1 MKNKKHSYFKDDIR
15 KMLLF
20 YAIVPAILLTLLGIL
35 IYWGV
40 WRFSV
45 NNSTREE
52 NALVSADINTM
63 INSYS
68 DLLYMLESQ
77 EEVFEG
83 ELTADIRVDIFEQIY
98 EVSNQLDRKANV
110 YVFDRN
116 IQPIIT
122 GTNTV
127 PEFLT
132 GRLAGN
138 WGIFRIMNQNPNRIA
153 IKLLQESGSDE
164 KRMVVGK
171 AMLKDGKI
179 NGYAAFVIDS
189 AQFRITIAKL
199 DTQTVITDENGWVF
213 VSNNYSFLDTLGR
226 FQLELPKQNT
236 NVATEVG
243 RYYIASNQIQ
253 GGRIHIYS
261 VTALD
266 NQIERLQNVIIVVLF
281 VFAIM
286 FLSVILSSKG
296 IAVKKT
302 KDLYTI
308 IETFEKAKEG
318 DLETHID
325 ISGNDEFKTIAEAY
339 NQMLDSL
346 KEQIER
352 NKEMSK
358 LVAFSQ
364 MKQLESQFNPHFLFN
379 TLENIRFMCKLEP
392 ESASKMV
399 QNLSILLRYSISNQQ
414 EEVTVKEDIAYTE
427 NYMSLLKFRFNQRF
441 QYSIDISPEIEFC
454 IIPKLLIQPM
464 IENSIKYGFHNR
476 ERLAVEILGYKEG
489 DHLIMIC
496 SDDGAGMKPE
506 VLENIRS
513 ILANGINKSSHMG
526 LYNINRRLQLKYGEG
541 YGIQIDSEYGKGTTL
556 KVTLP
561 VMIMEGSG
569 ESDVKNFNC

>member
-20 YAIVPAILLTLLGIL
+20 YAIVPAILLTLLGIV

-40 WRFSV
+40 WRYST
-45 NNSTREE
+45 NNITRKE
-52 NALVSADINTM
+52 NAIVSDDINTM
-63 INSYS
+63 VNAYS

-83 ELTADIRVDIFEQIY
+83 KLTADIRVYIFEQIY
-98 EVSNQLDRKANV
+98 EVSNRLDRKANI
-110 YVFDRN
+110 YVFDRK

-122 GTNTV
+122 GTSTV

-132 GRLAGN
+132 GRYAGN
-138 WGIFRIMNQNPNRIA
+138 WGIFRVMNQNPDKIA
-153 IKLLQESGSDE
+153 IKLLQESGLDMM
-164 KRMVVGK
+164 RMVVGK

-189 AQFRITIAKL
+189 SQFQITIAKL

-226 FQLELPKQNT
+226 FQLELPKKNT
-236 NVATEVG
+236 NVKTGVG
-243 RYYIASNQIQ
+243 SYYIASNMIQ
-253 GGRIHIYS
+253 GGRLIVYS
-261 VTALD
+261 ISALD
-266 NQIERLQNVIIVVLF
+266 NQIARLQNVIFVLLF
-281 VFAIM
+281 VFTIM
-286 FLSVILSSKG
+286 FLSVILSSKN

-302 KDLYTI
+302 KDLYSI

-318 DLETHID
+318 DLETHIEV
-325 ISGNDEFKTIAEAY
+325 SGNDEFETIAEAY

-379 TLENIRFMCKLEP
+379 TLENIRFMCKMEP
-392 ESASKMV
+392 DLASKMV

-414 EEVTVKEDIAYTE
+414 EEVSVVEDIAYTE

-441 QYSIDISPEIEFC
+441 QYSVDISPEIEQC

-464 IENSIKYGFHNR
+464 IENSIKYGFRDR
-476 ERLAVEILGYKEG
+476 ERLAVEILGYREG
-489 DHLIMIC
+489 DHLVMIC

-506 VLENIRS
+506 VLEEIRN
-513 ILANGINKSSHMG
+513 ILASGINKSSHMG

-541 YGIQIDSEYGKGTTL
+541 YGIRIESEYGKGTTL

-561 VMIMEGSG
+561 IIRMEGSG
-569 ESDVKNFNC
+569 ESDVKNINR

>member
-1 MKNKKHSYFKDDIR
+1 
-15 KMLLF
+15 MLLF
-20 YAIVPAILLTLLGIL
+20 YAIVPAVLLTLLGIL

-40 WRFSV
+40 WRYSI
-45 NNSTREE
+45 NNITRKE

-63 INSYS
+63 VNSYS

-83 ELTADIRVDIFEQIY
+83 DLNADIRVNIFEQIY
-98 EVSNQLDRKANV
+98 EVSNRLDRKANV
-110 YVFDRN
+110 YVFDRS
-116 IQPIIT
+116 IKPIIT

-132 GRLAGN
+132 GRYAGN

-153 IKLLQESGSDE
+153 IKLFQEPGSDGF
-164 KRMVVGK
+164 RLVVGK
-171 AMLKDGKI
+171 AMLKEGSI

-189 AQFRITIAKL
+189 AQFRVTIAKL

-226 FQLELPKQNT
+226 FQLELPKMNA
-236 NVATEVG
+236 NIKTEKG
-243 RYYIASNQIQ
+243 SFYIASSGIQ
-253 GGRIHIYS
+253 GGQLKVYS
-261 VTALD
+261 ITALD
-266 NQIERLQNVIIVVLF
+266 NQIERLQYIIIVVLLL
-281 VFAIM
+281 FAIM
-286 FLSVILSSKG
+286 FLSVILTSKV

-318 DLETHID
+318 DLETHIEV
-325 ISGNDEFKTIAEAY
+325 SGNDEFETIAEAY

-414 EEVTVKEDIAYTE
+414 EEVTVTEDIAYTE
-427 NYMSLLKFRFNQRF
+427 NYLSLLKFRFNQRF
-441 QYSIDISPEIEFC
+441 QYSVDISPEIESC

-476 ERLAVEILGYKEG
+476 ERMVVEILGYMEG
-489 DHLIMIC
+489 DHLVMIC
-496 SDDGAGMKPE
+496 SDDGVGMKPE
-506 VLENIRS
+506 LLKEIRG
-513 ILANGINKSSHMG
+513 ILASGINRSSHTG

-541 YGIQIDSEYGKGTTL
+541 YGIQIESEYGKGTTL
-556 KVTLP
+556 KVALP
-561 VMIMEGSG
+561 VIRMEGSG
-569 ESDVKNFNC
+569 ESDVENINC